1 MSEHGIILTIRN
13 VIDVVSTTGLPDRSA
28 QDALVDL
35 YERHG
40 AEWESCPLK
49 NALEHN
55 VKAA

>member
-1 MSEHGIILTIRN
+1 MSEHDIILTIRN
-13 VIDVVSTTGLPDRSA
+13 VIDIVATTGLPDRSV

-35 YERHG
+35 YGRHC